1 MTCGRRTFLHGVADL
16 WADARL
22 PASYPLQRW
31 TDSGGLMTYV
41 DNIFPIVRRVGNY
54 VARILNGELPAAMPI
69 EYPAKF
75 ELVINLKTAKA
86 LGLTIPQSLFLR
98 VDEVIQ

>member
-1 MTCGRRTFLHGVADL
+1 
-16 WADARL
+16 
-22 PASYPLQRW
+22 
-31 TDSGGLMTYV
+31 MTYV

-75 ELVINLKTAKA
+75 ELVINLKTARDHGIRISPSVLSRA
-86 LGLTIPQSLFLR
+86 TR
-98 VDEVIQ
+98 VIE